1 VTICI
6 FREKDMR
13 IAIFFALLFLYSL
26 QSRSQNKSLPVDT
39 QIVSTHEI
47 TVRGQKVSYEATTG
61 TQPVWNEKGE
71 AEAAVHYTYYRRTN
85 AEPTENR
92 PLVISF
98 NGGPGA
104 GSVWMHL
111 GYTGPYVLKV
121 DDEGYPIQP
130 YGIKP
135 NENSVLDEAD
145 LLYVNP
151 VGTGYSRVLADEY
164 KRDKY
169 FGVNADINYLAS
181 WIQTFVTRHNRW
193 LSPKFLIG
201 ESYGTT
207 RVSGLALQLQN
218 AEWMYLNGV
227 VLVSP
232 TGLGIDREG
241 PVAAANRLPY
251 FAATAWYHDKLDA
264 DLLNQNLTDL
274 LEEVETYTLDKL
286 LPLMSRGGFIS
297 PSERMTAAKVM
308 SRYSG
313 ISKKQL
319 LQNNL
324 DLSYTNFWK
333 SLLRDEGYTVGRLD
347 SRYLGLDRMEGGSRP
362 DYYAE
367 LTSWLHAFTPPLNH
381 YFRNILGFHTDVK
394 YQMLGNVRP
403 WDRSRDRTGENLRQ
417 AMAQNPFLK
426 VMVQSGYFDGATTY
440 FNAKYTLWHL
450 DPSGRMKDRLRF
462 EGYESG
468 HMMYLRKPD
477 LKDANDHLRSFI
489 ADALPMEGEPAQYK
503 RKDKD

>member
-1 VTICI
+1 
-6 FREKDMR
+6 MR
-13 IAIFFALLFLYSL
+13 KYFILLGLTSALSGLWG
-26 QSRSQNKSLPVDT
+26 QNKSIPIDT

-47 TVRGQKVSYEATTG
+47 SVKGQTIKYEAETG
-61 TQPVWNEKGE
+61 TQPVWNEDGQ

-85 AEPTENR
+85 AGPAADR
-92 PLVISF
+92 PLLISF

-121 DDEGYPIQP
+121 DEEGYPVQP
-130 YGIKP
+130 YGVRP
-135 NENSVLDEAD
+135 NEHSVLDVTD
-145 LLYVNP
+145 ILYINP
-151 VGTGYSRVLADEY
+151 VGTGYSRVLAEEY
-164 KRDKY
+164 DRNKY
-169 FGVNADINYLAS
+169 FGVNADINYLAA

-232 TGLGIDREG
+232 TGLGIDRDG

-251 FAATAWYHDKLDA
+251 FAATAWYHDQLEPA
-264 DLLNQNLTDL
+264 LQNRSLTDL
-274 LEEVETYTLDKL
+274 LEEVETYTLDEL
-286 LPLMSRGGFIS
+286 LPLMSRGGFIN
-297 PSERMTAAKVM
+297 PDERQAAAKQM
-308 SRYSG
+308 ARYSG
-313 ISKKQL
+313 ISAREFV
-319 LQNNL
+319 QNNL
-324 DLSYTNFWK
+324 NLSYAQFWK
-333 SLLRDEGYTVGRLD
+333 SLLRDEGYIVGRLD
-347 SRYLGLDRMEGGSRP
+347 SRYLGIDRKEAGDRP
-362 DYYAE
+362 DYSAE

-381 YFRNILGFHTDVK
+381 YYRNILGLQTDVK

-450 DPSGRMKDRLRF
+450 DPSGRMRDRLRF

-477 LKDANDHLRSFI
+477 LRDANAHLRSFI
-489 ADALPMEGEPAQYK
+489 VDALPEAGEPAQYRRNGQK
-503 RKDKD
+503 